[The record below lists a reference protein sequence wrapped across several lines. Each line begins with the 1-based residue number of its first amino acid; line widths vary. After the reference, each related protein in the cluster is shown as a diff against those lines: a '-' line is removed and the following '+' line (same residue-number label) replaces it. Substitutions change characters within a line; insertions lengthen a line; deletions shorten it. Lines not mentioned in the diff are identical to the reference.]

1 MKTRQQIIDDGRE
14 ADRLLK
20 DTDLRRF
27 LDEIEQDCWLE
38 FKATETNDS
47 SSREAIYTGHEYHLG
62 ECRLCLGVQTLPLL
76 SCHMLDCH
84 MLEPEVF

>member
-47 SSREAIYTGHEYHLG
+47 SSREAIYMKL
-62 ECRLCLGVQTLPLL
+62 RGVEMVRQSLRA
-76 SCHMLDCH
+76 MVDNGAI
-84 MLEPEVF
+84 EIKRK

>member
-1 MKTRQQIIDDGRE
+1 MKTKQQIIDDGRE

-38 FKATETNDS
+38 FRATETNDS
-47 SSREAIYTGHEYHLG
+47 DSREAIYMKL
-62 ECRLCLGVQTLPLL
+62 RGVESVRQALRA
-76 SCHMLDCH
+76 MVDNGAI
-84 MLEPEVF
+84 EIKRK

>member
-1 MKTRQQIIDDGRE
+1 MKTKQQIIDDGRE

-38 FKATETNDS
+38 FRATETNDS
-47 SSREAIYTGHEYHLG
+47 DSREAIYMKL
-62 ECRLCLGVQTLPLL
+62 RGVESVRQALRAIV
-76 SCHMLDCH
+76 DNGAI
-84 MLEPEVF
+84 EIKRK

>member
-47 SSREAIYTGHEYHLG
+47 DSREAIYMKL
-62 ECRLCLGVQTLPLL
+62 RGVESVRQSLRA
-76 SCHMLDCH
+76 MVDNGAI
-84 MLEPEVF
+84 EIKRK

>member
-20 DTDLRRF
+20 DTDLKRF

-38 FKATETNDS
+38 FKATEANDS
-47 SSREAIYTGHEYHLG
+47 GSREAIYMKL
-62 ECRLCLGVQTLPLL
+62 RGVESVRQSLRA
-76 SCHMLDCH
+76 MVDNGAI
-84 MLEPEVF
+84 EIKRK

>member
-1 MKTRQQIIDDGRE
+1 VKTKQQIIDDGRE

-38 FKATETNDS
+38 FRATETNDS
-47 SSREAIYTGHEYHLG
+47 DSREAIYMKL
-62 ECRLCLGVQTLPLL
+62 RGVESVRQALRA
-76 SCHMLDCH
+76 MVDNGAI
-84 MLEPEVF
+84 EIKRK

>member
-20 DTDLRRF
+20 DTDLKRF

-47 SSREAIYTGHEYHLG
+47 SSREAIYMKL
-62 ECRLCLGVQTLPLL
+62 RGVESVRQALRA
-76 SCHMLDCH
+76 MVDNGAI
-84 MLEPEVF
+84 EIKRK

>member
-27 LDEIEQDCWLE
+27 LDEIEQDCWFE

-47 SSREAIYTGHEYHLG
+47 DSREAIYMKL
-62 ECRLCLGVQTLPLL
+62 RGVQSVRQLL
-76 SCHMLDCH
+76 RAMVDNGAI
-84 MLEPEVF
+84 EIKRK

>member
-38 FKATETNDS
+38 FRATETNDS
-47 SSREAIYTGHEYHLG
+47 DSREAIYMKL
-62 ECRLCLGVQTLPLL
+62 RGVESVRQSLRAMV
-76 SCHMLDCH
+76 HNGAI
-84 MLEPEVF
+84 EIKRK

>member
-47 SSREAIYTGHEYHLG
+47 SSREAIYMKL
-62 ECRLCLGVQTLPLL
+62 RGVEAVRQALRAMIDNA
-76 SCHMLDCH
+76 SI
-84 MLEPEVF
+84 EIKAK

>member
-47 SSREAIYTGHEYHLG
+47 SSREAIYMIL
-62 ECRLCLGVQTLPLL
+62 RGVESVRQSLRA
-76 SCHMLDCH
+76 MVDNGAI
-84 MLEPEVF
+84 EIKRK